1 MRRWLRRFA
10 GLRPWRRRRPD
21 LDLVARCEVLRL
33 RGELDDQRF
42 GDLRLGDCG
51 EPTGSPPGR
60 GLGVRLPGLSSA
72 SLALVSE
79 EGDRVPVRLEP

>member
-21 LDLVARCEVLRL
+21 LDLLARCEMLRL
-33 RGELDDQRF
+33 RGELDH
-42 GDLRLGDCG
+42 LRPGDCG
-51 EPTGSPPGR
+51 AHAGSPPGP
-60 GLGVRLPGLSSA
+60 GLGLRLPGLASA
-72 SLALVSE
+72 DLALVSE